1 MIRRPP
7 RSTLFPYTTPSDLLY
22 GTPNHDLHRWLPPA
36 IVFSAL
42 VLHSAGMRSA
52 STPLL
57 TLGSA
62 SYALYLIH
70 PLVVDLVREL
80 GKASPALAP
89 ATTLLGLAVAV
100 AASVGVAVV
109 VHLWIE
115 APLLNATRALTR
127 GIARSGWRRG
137 WRAKGRP
144 SPEGRADGTVDSEA
158 VESFGPGPSAGGL
171 RR

>member
-22 GTPNHDLHRWLPPA
+22 SAPDHDLHRWLPPS

-42 VLHSAGMRSA
+42 VLHSTGMRSA

-57 TLGSA
+57 GLGSA

-70 PLVVDLVREL
+70 PLVVNFVGEL
-80 GKASPALAP
+80 GKAFPAIAP
-89 ATTLLGLAVAV
+89 ATTLLGLTAAI

-109 VHLWIE
+109 VHLWVE
-115 APLLNATRALTR
+115 APLL
-127 GIARSGWRRG
+127 
-137 WRAKGRP
+137 K
-144 SPEGRADGTVDSEA
+144 
-158 VESFGPGPSAGGL
+158 
-171 RR
+171 